1 MNKDRTYQLRVSNL
15 AIDVVK
21 KKIKNMHLKVYP
33 AGRVRISAP
42 LRVKDEAIRRF
53 ALSKLAWIEK
63 QRLNFIRQVPEPKPG
78 YVSGES
84 HYFLGKRYLLK
95 VLYHDAPPKV
105 DISNESHILLYV
117 REESDLERR
126 ESVMQGWYRA
136 KLKEVAPPLI
146 EKWQKVIGVQ
156 VRDWGVKKMKTRW
169 GSCNVKARRVWLNL
183 ELAKKPPHCLD
194 FIILHE
200 MIHLLERTHSHQFKF
215 YLDKFMPPWRQY
227 KEELNRS
234 RSLFTYHQ
242 TPYPPHRT
250 ESLHRLFPMEEL
262 RQR

>member
-1 MNKDRTYQLRVSNL
+1 MGFCFDEGAPAEIAMRPLLMNKDRTYQLLVSHL

-42 LRVKDEAIRRF
+42 LRVKDEAIRR
-53 ALSKLAWIEK
+53 LK
-63 QRLNFIRQVPEPKPG
+63 FIRQVPESKPE

-84 HYFLGKRYLLK
+84 HYFLGKPYLLK

-117 REESDLERR
+117 REGSDLERR
-126 ESVMQGWYRA
+126 ESVMREWYRA

-183 ELAKKPPHCLD
+183 ELAKKPLHCLD
-194 FIILHE
+194 FITLYE
-200 MIHLLERTHSHQFKF
+200 MIHFLERTHSHQFNSSLPITKR
-215 YLDKFMPPWRQY
+215 LTRLIV
-227 KEELNRS
+227 LNKR
-234 RSLFTYHQ
+234 RPTVGQ
-242 TPYPPHRT
+242 IPRRPKRAPKN
-250 ESLHRLFPMEEL
+250 ESV
-262 RQR
+262 